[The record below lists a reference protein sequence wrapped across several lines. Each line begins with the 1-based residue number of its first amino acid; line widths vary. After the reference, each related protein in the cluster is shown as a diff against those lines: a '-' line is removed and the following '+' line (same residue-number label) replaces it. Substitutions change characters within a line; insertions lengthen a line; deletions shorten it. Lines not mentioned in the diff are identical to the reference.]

1 MCGVVWCVQGS
12 LSLVKATMGGLLGA
26 AGKITGSMG
35 KAAAFLSMDDEFA
48 REQQIRSVQ
57 QPPTSAMSGV
67 LGGVQ
72 SLGRGVYKGVTGVVM
87 DPLKGAQRG
96 GVEGFFK
103 GMGKGLA
110 GVIAKPT
117 AGLIDLTSQ
126 TLRGVG
132 NSVNDLPE
140 ARATQHRRVR
150 PQRAM
155 GDSGSIHLI
164 SQQPQQQQGEHSRK
178 SSDKR

>member
-1 MCGVVWCVQGS
+1 
-12 LSLVKATMGGLLGA
+12 MGGLLGA

-48 REQQIRSVQ
+48 REQQVRAVQ
-57 QPPTSAMSGV
+57 QPPLSAVSGV

-72 SLGRGVYKGVTGVVM
+72 SLGMGVYKGVTGVVM

-132 NSVNDLPE
+132 NSVNEQPT
-140 ARATQHRRVR
+140 AQQHRTVR
-150 PQRAM
+150 AQRPM
-155 GDSGSIHLI
+155 GNSGAIHLI
-164 SQQPQQQQGEHSRK
+164 PQQQQQQQQQHAAEASRK
-178 SSDKR
+178 ASDRR